1 MIVTVVCDVLGEEN
15 NGTTVAAMNLIRSL
29 KAKGH
34 TVRVLC
40 GDEDRRGEEGFFIA
54 PKLNLWPFNRYVA
67 KVGVS
72 LAKGDPKLIA
82 EAFDGTDVVHIMTPF
97 SLGSKAMKVAK
108 QRGIP
113 VTAGFHC
120 QAENMT
126 AYVGLNKIGFLSYFI
141 YGFLYRHFFRYAD
154 AIHYPSAFIRDVF
167 ESSIRKTTRGYVI
180 SNGVNS
186 SVRRE
191 HVEKPAEWRDRIVI
205 LSVGR
210 YSREKEQ
217 DVLLK
222 AVNRSKYRDRI
233 QLVLA
238 GQGPQEP
245 YYRSLAAR
253 LPIPPMFRF
262 FERTEIGSMFNCCDL
277 YVHPA
282 EMELEGIACLEA
294 IKCGKLTIVSDS
306 KLSATHTFAVDERC
320 IFKHSSPKALARV
333 IDWWIEHPEERAVCE
348 ARYAASGSAKDQ
360 AVCMAEMERML
371 QEVAHE
377 AAA

>member
-15 NGTTVAAMNLIRSL
+15 NGTTVAAMNLIRAL

-40 GDEDRRGEEGFFIA
+40 GDEERRGEEGFYIA
-54 PKLNLWPFNRYVA
+54 PKLNLWPFNGYVA

-72 LAKGDPKLIA
+72 LAKGDPKIIA
-82 EAFDGTDVVHIMTPF
+82 EAFDGTDLVHIMTPF
-97 SLGSKAMKVAK
+97 SLGMKAMKVAE
-108 QRGIP
+108 QMGIP

-126 AYVGLNKIGFLSYFI
+126 AYVGLNKVGFLSHFVYA
-141 YGFLYRHFFRYAD
+141 FLYRRFFRYAD
-154 AIHYPSAFIRDVF
+154 AIHYPSAFIREVF
-167 ESSIRKTTRGYVI
+167 ESSIRKKTRGYVI
-180 SNGVNS
+180 SNGVNG
-186 SVRRE
+186 SVRRA
-191 HVEKPAEWRDRIVI
+191 HVERPAEWRDRIVI

-262 FERTEIGSMFNCCDL
+262 FERTEIGNMFNCCDL

>member
-1 MIVTVVCDVLGEEN
+1 
-15 NGTTVAAMNLIRSL
+15 
-29 KAKGH
+29 
-34 TVRVLC
+34 
-40 GDEDRRGEEGFFIA
+40 
-54 PKLNLWPFNRYVA
+54 
-67 KVGVS
+67 
-72 LAKGDPKLIA
+72 
-82 EAFDGTDVVHIMTPF
+82 
-97 SLGSKAMKVAK
+97 
-108 QRGIP
+108 
-113 VTAGFHC
+113 
-120 QAENMT
+120 MT
-126 AYVGLNKIGFLSYFI
+126 AYVCLNKIVFLSYFI

-262 FERTEIGSMFNCCDL
+262 FERTEIGNMFNCCDL